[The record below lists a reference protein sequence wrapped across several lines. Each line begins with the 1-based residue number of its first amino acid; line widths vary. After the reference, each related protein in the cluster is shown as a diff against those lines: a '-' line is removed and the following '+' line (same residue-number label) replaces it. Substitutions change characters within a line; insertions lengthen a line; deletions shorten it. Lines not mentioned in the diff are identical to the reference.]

1 MVKKSRLRLQKQ
13 KKGRRVILYL
23 LVLMVLGI
31 ASYPL
36 EKYFGTTTYI
46 KEVLHTIKN
55 TFSQETL
62 VRGTFYDRNLKQVAV
77 TLERVSVYVRSR
89 EIDSIEETA
98 THLSEELALDK
109 DKLTDQLESGLLRL
123 WIAKDISQEQEIS
136 IKNLQLPGVYLQRDE
151 KRFYPNGFQAAHF
164 IGYVENGIG
173 LSGVELYYDQLL
185 ASRKIKQQEES
196 QFHSSGLDLVL
207 TIDLKIQDIL
217 EDLAR
222 DIALN
227 EQAEKVMVY
236 LLESGTGKIIGGANL
251 PGFNPNNFAK
261 YSQEQTENMSLV
273 PLYIPAKFRLFL
285 RDATMLHTHGVDGVT
300 ASAWSLAADNNNLGS
315 QLRLWEWLGLEEM
328 SGSDF
333 YAPTQ
338 FGKMSAGKQKPVITP
353 TTSYGFVP
361 EFATPL
367 NLLATYSILLN
378 EGKKVH
384 PYVVKKILDRVT
396 GAEVK
401 FSGNEDAGQLPTS
414 WTESGG
420 AMIESL
426 FRSQARQGDSGT
438 YLFRDD
444 ILVSDD
450 SDGRHQFLINDL
462 TLVTI
467 PAGNNDL
474 NMLIVV
480 QRHPQGVSK
489 VDKKKERTLEQIV
502 DEKVERVS
510 VLQQIAESVEDVFE
524 IEVGGEGNYQGK
536 KKPATELS
544 ISKVRRQ
551 EKNSVPG
558 VMPDLRG
565 LSLRKSLRLL
575 QGIPLNIS
583 IQGTGRVLDQKPR
596 PGSSLKGVTGC
607 VLILEKLEKI
617 DPQKISKGLPQKEL
631 IN

>member
-36 EKYFGTTTYI
+36 EKYFGTTTYV

-55 TFSQETL
+55 TFSQDTL

-136 IKNLQLPGVYLQRDE
+136 IKNLQLPGVYLQRDD
-151 KRFYPNGFQAAHF
+151 KRFYPNDFQAAHF

-185 ASRKIKQQEES
+185 ASRKIKQQEEN

-236 LLESGTGKIIGGANL
+236 LLESGTGKIIGGATL
-251 PGFNPNNFAK
+251 PGFNPNNFAR

-315 QLRLWEWLGLEEM
+315 QLRLWEWLGLEEI

-353 TTSYGFVP
+353 TTPYGFVP

-401 FSGNEDAGQLPTS
+401 ISGNEDAGQLPTS

-420 AMIESL
+420 DMIESL

-438 YLFRDD
+438 YLFRDG
-444 ILVSDD
+444 ILVSVD
-450 SDGRHQFLINDL
+450 SDGRHQFIINDL

-480 QRHPQGVSK
+480 QRHPQGMSK
-489 VDKKKERTLEQIV
+489 VDKNKEKTVEQIV
-502 DEKVERVS
+502 DERVERIS

-524 IEVGGEGNYQGK
+524 IEVGGEDNYQGK

-544 ISKVRRQ
+544 ISKERRQ

-558 VMPDLRG
+558 VMPDLSG

-596 PGSSLKGVTGC
+596 PGSSLKGVTEC
-607 VLILEKLEKI
+607 LLILEKLEKI
-617 DPQKISKGLPQKEL
+617 DPQKISKGLPKKEL

>member
-13 KKGRRVILYL
+13 KKGWRVILYL
-23 LVLMVLGI
+23 LVLVVLGI

-55 TFSQETL
+55 TFSQDIL

-123 WIAKDISQEQEIS
+123 WIAKDVSQEQEIS

-151 KRFYPNGFQAAHF
+151 KRFYPNDFQAAHF

-185 ASRKIKQQEES
+185 ASRKIKQQEEN

-207 TIDLKIQDIL
+207 TIDLKIQDVL
-217 EDLAR
+217 EGLAR

-251 PGFNPNNFAK
+251 PGFNPNNFAR
-261 YSQEQTENMSLV
+261 YSQEQTESMSLV

-300 ASAWSLAADNNNLGS
+300 ASAWSLAADNKNLGS
-315 QLRLWEWLGLEEM
+315 QLRLWEWLGLEEI

-333 YAPTQ
+333 YTPTQ
-338 FGKMSAGKQKPVITP
+338 FGKMSAGKQKPVITSM
-353 TTSYGFVP
+353 TSYGFVP

-378 EGKKVH
+378 EGKKVYPH
-384 PYVVKKILDRVT
+384 GVKKILDRVT

-401 FSGNEDAGQLPTS
+401 FSGKEDAGQLPTS

-420 AMIESL
+420 DLIGSL
-426 FRSQARQGDSGT
+426 FRSQARHGDSGT

-444 ILVSDD
+444 ILV

-480 QRHPQGVSK
+480 QRHPQGVSRA
-489 VDKKKERTLEQIV
+489 DKKKEKTLEQIV
-502 DEKVERVS
+502 DEKVERIS

-524 IEVGGEGNYQGK
+524 IEVGGEDNYQGK
-536 KKPATELS
+536 KRPATELS
-544 ISKVRRQ
+544 ISKARRQ
-551 EKNSVPG
+551 EKNSVTG

-575 QGIPLNIS
+575 QGIALNIS

-596 PGSSLKGVTGC
+596 PGSSLKGVTEC

-631 IN
+631 SN